1 MRKEIL
7 EAIKNG
13 DVERFYKSFEW
24 IGKRKNIIKRDNR
37 ECQMCKEEGRYHR
50 AECVHHIKHLR
61 DRPDLA
67 LVDSNLVSLC
77 YTCHNIVHPEK
88 LNIKVKKKFKNV
100 EKW

>member
-13 DVERFYKSFEW
+13 DVERFYKSSEW
-24 IGKRKNIIKRDNR
+24 INKRKDIIKRDNR
-37 ECQMCKEEGRYHR
+37 ECQMCKAEGRYHK

-61 DRPDLA
+61 DRSDLA

-88 LNIKVKKKFKNV
+88 LNINVKKKFKNV